1 MVDLRKFN
9 NQEPG
14 TQSNA
19 FLLPTQITVWFL
31 RKDFITFRII
41 LITNECSVMFPKH
54 SNTSTVQLLR
64 YCYHRYYD
72 LKGHSQVWDNFF
84 ATESALKMMKKI
96 YNIKYAINTLP
107 NVSRSKGSQTM
118 KFGQL
123 IEYNTRN
130 FFIQKSCTKLFPD
143 SFFKNRTWANRW
155 IHSLKLY
162 TVCFHF
168 MPSWALLKLC
178 RWPLA
183 FTSYKTFSKHKKR
196 SRSST
201 LGSFSA

>member
-9 NQEPG
+9 NQERG

-64 YCYHRYYD
+64 YCYHRYDD
-72 LKGHSQVWDNFF
+72 LKAHSQVWDNFF
-84 ATESALKMMKKI
+84 ATESALKTMKKI

-107 NVSRSKGSQTM
+107 NISRSKGSQTM

-123 IEYNTRN
+123 IEYNTRKK
-130 FFIQKSCTKLFPD
+130 IL
-143 SFFKNRTWANRW
+143 FKNHTQ
-155 IHSLKLY
+155 SCSQTLFLKIELE
-162 TVCFHF
+162 HI
-168 MPSWALLKLC
+168 A
-178 RWPLA
+178 
-183 FTSYKTFSKHKKR
+183 
-196 SRSST
+196 
-201 LGSFSA
+201 GSIV